1 VNDILKQRLVGA
13 LILVA
18 LGVVFWP
25 IIFVE
30 PGEQPAAERA
40 SIPPRPQVDTAP
52 IEAPELTGLRRSP
65 PMAAQQEPEQGLA
78 PEQPSQERE
87 PEQAPVA
94 VEPAAEPEPPSA
106 VAEEPPADIAEKT
119 PVAAAPVEEPRTRS
133 EAPEKLALDSD
144 GVPVAWI
151 LQVASVSS
159 ADKAE
164 QLRQRLLTMQQKA
177 YVKKVG
183 RGGKDLY
190 RVYIGPKF
198 ERAKLEKIQSNVD
211 AEFGVKSMI
220 ARYIP

>member
-1 VNDILKQRLVGA
+1 MNDILKQRLVGA

-52 IEAPELTGLRRSP
+52 IEAPELAGLRRSP
-65 PMAAQQEPEQGLA
+65 PMAAQQEPEQ
-78 PEQPSQERE
+78 QQ
-87 PEQAPVA
+87 EQALEQKQDKEQEPVSAEPVA
-94 VEPAAEPEPPSA
+94 ETVQPSA
-106 VAEEPPADIAEKT
+106 VVEKAPVGIDEKT
-119 PVAAAPVEEPRTRS
+119 PVVAAPVEQPRTRS
-133 EAPEKLALDSD
+133 EAPDKLAIDSD

-164 QLRQRLLTMQQKA
+164 QLRQRLLSMQQKA
-177 YVKKVG
+177 YVKKVD

-198 ERAKLEKIQSNVD
+198 ERAKLEKIQSDVD

>member
-1 VNDILKQRLVGA
+1 MNDILKQRLVGA

-52 IEAPELTGLRRSP
+52 IEAPELAGLRRSP
-65 PMAAQQEPEQGLA
+65 PMAAQQEPEQGQGQ
-78 PEQPSQERE
+78 EQVQKREQEQE
-87 PEQAPVA
+87 LVS
-94 VEPAAEPEPPSA
+94 VKPAAEPEQPSA
-106 VAEEPPADIAEKT
+106 VAEKAPAAIAEKT
-119 PVAAAPVEEPRTRS
+119 PLAAAPVEQPRTRS
-133 EAPEKLALDSD
+133 QAPEKLAIDSD

-177 YVKKVG
+177 YVKKVD

-198 ERAKLEKIQSNVD
+198 ERAKLEKIQSDVD

>member
-1 VNDILKQRLVGA
+1 MNDILKQRLVGA

-40 SIPPRPQVDTAP
+40 SIPSRPQVDTAP
-52 IEAPELTGLRRSP
+52 IEAPELAGLRRSP
-65 PMAAQQEPEQGLA
+65 PMAAQQEPEQ
-78 PEQPSQERE
+78 QQ
-87 PEQAPVA
+87 EQALEQKQDKEQEPVSAEPVA
-94 VEPAAEPEPPSA
+94 ETVQPSA
-106 VAEEPPADIAEKT
+106 VVEKAPVGIDEKT
-119 PVAAAPVEEPRTRS
+119 PVVAAPVEQPRTRS
-133 EAPEKLALDSD
+133 EAPDKLAIDSD

-164 QLRQRLLTMQQKA
+164 QLRQRLLSMQQKA
-177 YVKKVG
+177 YVKKVD

-198 ERAKLEKIQSNVD
+198 ERAKLEKIQSDVD

>member
-1 VNDILKQRLVGA
+1 MNDILKQRLVGA

-30 PGEQPAAERA
+30 PGEQVAAEQSR
-40 SIPPRPQVDTAP
+40 IPPRPEVDVTP
-52 IEAPELTGLRRSP
+52 IEPPDLAGLRPSPEL
-65 PMAAQQEPEQGLA
+65 AADRQAVQQD
-78 PEQPSQERE
+78 R
-87 PEQAPVA
+87 VA
-94 VEPAAEPEPPSA
+94 PAAAVVATDEAGATQTQTEPQ
-106 VAEEPPADIAEKT
+106 PAI
-119 PVAAAPVEEPRTRS
+119 AAAPPAKQPRTRS
-133 EAPEKLALDSD
+133 EAPERPVIDSD

-159 ADKAE
+159 VAKADE
-164 QLRQRLLTMQQKA
+164 LRDRLLAMQFKA

-183 RGGKDLY
+183 HAERDLY

-198 ERAKLEKIQSNVD
+198 EKARLESIRKQID

-220 ARYIP
+220 TRYVP